1 MVLIKFMDKL
11 DPNAFVIKVFEH
23 LVNEVKRPR
32 TRYSNRLLPI
42 EKTCHVSDEAIM
54 STIKPYVERVFREEN
69 PTNRPFTYRV
79 EMKVRNNDRLNKDN
93 MKMALVGMVG
103 KGHFVDLKRPQ
114 KLLLVEVFTKAAGVA
129 VVDNTIME
137 KYSGFNIRTVSESF
151 GEPLPPHPDEL
162 LQKKSRK
169 DAPKPEE
176 SKKEEE
182 SAEPEAA
189 TMQDQEG
196 ADGDKAAEVEKEH
209 EETEPAA
216 DGHESDSDSDNGGI
230 SLF

>member
-11 DPNAFVIKVFEH
+11 DPNEFVVKVFEH

-42 EKTCHVSDEAIM
+42 EKTCHVSDESIM
-54 STIKPYVERVFREEN
+54 STIKPSVDRVFREQN

-79 EMKVRNNDRLNKDN
+79 EMKVRNNDRLNKDE
-93 MKMALVGMVG
+93 MKKNLVGMVG
-103 KGHFVDLKRPQ
+103 KGHFVDLKSPQ

-129 VVDNTIME
+129 VVDNIMME
-137 KYSGFNIRTVSESF
+137 KYSGFNIRTVSDTF
-151 GEPLPPHPDEL
+151 GEPLPPHPDEH
-162 LQKKSRK
+162 LQKKGKK

-176 SKKEEE
+176 STKESEE
-182 SAEPEAA
+182 SSAPA
-189 TMQDQEG
+189 MQDQE
-196 ADGDKAAEVEKEH
+196 ATEANDTTEVDDKAN
-209 EETEPAA
+209 EETEVAA
-216 DGHESDSDSDNGGI
+216 DDHESDSDSDNGGI